1 MIARYYSEFTGS
13 RDNRRFRCSVN
24 TFQPTMRTS
33 AQIELTGASQLM
45 KERRSSA
52 RIDAAYPGRL
62 RGVDV
67 NDQPFKEGTVLQN
80 LSAGGLYLRLKRMVR
95 EGSLVSVAV
104 RLSTAE
110 STEGAVLRLGARGT
124 VLRVEPQWDG
134 SYGVAVEFLR
144 RHIF

>member
-1 MIARYYSEFTGS
+1 
-13 RDNRRFRCSVN
+13 
-24 TFQPTMRTS
+24 MRTS

-45 KERRSSA
+45 RERRSGA
-52 RIDAAYPGRL
+52 RIEAAYPARL

-67 NDQPFKEGTVLQN
+67 NDQPFKEETVLQN
-80 LSAGGLYLRLKRMVR
+80 LSGGGLYLWLKRMVR
-95 EGSLVSVAV
+95 EGAPVSLAV
-104 RLSTAE
+104 RLSTVE
-110 STEGAVLRLGARGT
+110 SRKGRVLRLGARGT